1 MFPGKEESVNTSTEG
16 GCLCGKVRYRST
28 GECVATSLCHC
39 RSCRRASGA
48 PSVAW
53 VVFRSADFAFV
64 GNPPARYNSSP
75 GVERT
80 FCRNCGT
87 PLTYQR
93 TSETE
98 TIDVTTAT
106 LDRPEAFAPTREI
119 WLEDRLPWESLN
131 AALPHYARSSVGA
144 TPLDDRR

>member
-1 MFPGKEESVNTSTEG
+1 MFPGKEEAVNTSTEG
-16 GCLCGKVRYRST
+16 GCLCGRVRYRST
-28 GECVATSLCHC
+28 GESAATSLCHC

-53 VVFRSADFAFV
+53 VVFRSADFAFL
-64 GNPPARYNSSP
+64 GDAPARFASSP

-93 TSETE
+93 TDEPE

-106 LDRPEAFAPTREI
+106 LDTPEAFAPTREI
-119 WLEDRLPWESLN
+119 WLEDRLSWERLN
-131 AALPHYARSSVGA
+131 ETLPHYARTSRGA
-144 TPLDDRR
+144 TPIDD